1 MLGEESSVGGGV
13 KCWGRS
19 LVLGEES
26 TIGGRS
32 LVLGEESSVG
42 GGV

>member
-13 KCWGRS
+13 YCW
-19 LVLGEES
+19 
-26 TIGGRS
+26 GRS